1 MTISKVLLISIH
13 AIYQHFAKLLIFTGV
28 IFSSGCSDWSANNTL
43 SDIKIE
49 LWYQQQVL
57 SCGQSFE
64 RDTLNWGIEQ
74 LAFFISDLHLVQSTK
89 KQPLTLSINEWQSDN
104 IALIRLAAADCERAN
119 LESTESQDNKVV
131 LLPFQTLQ
139 LAQQVELTEE
149 SELNFTLGLP
159 FAVNHLNPLSQAS
172 PLNMPSM
179 FWSWRGGHKF
189 FRVDMT
195 GEGQAWTFHLGSTGC
210 ESPSVMRSPHAAC
223 VNPNTVQLSLA
234 KQQDGQRLII
244 HLDKLL
250 EGLELN
256 SKSSCL
262 MQPDKTSCQ
271 QLMLNL
277 ATNTVF
283 EWR

>member
-1 MTISKVLLISIH
+1 MTISNALSTSIH
-13 AIYQHFAKLLIFTGV
+13 AIYQLFPKLLIFTGV
-28 IFSSGCSDWSANNTL
+28 FFAFGCSDWSTKNTL
-43 SDIKIE
+43 TEIKVE
-49 LWYQQQVL
+49 LWYEQQAL
-57 SCGQSFE
+57 SCGQSIE
-64 RDTLNWGIEQ
+64 RESLNWSIEQ
-74 LAFFISDLHLVQSTK
+74 LAFFISELQLVQGAQQQPIALST
-89 KQPLTLSINEWQSDN
+89 NEWQSSN
-104 IALIRLAAADCERAN
+104 IALIRLTAADCKQEKPA
-119 LESTESQDNKVV
+119 STVSEENDHGA
-131 LLPFQTLQ
+131 LAFQSLQ
-139 LAQQVELTEE
+139 LTQQVELTQE
-149 SELNFTLGLP
+149 SELHFTLGLP

-210 ESPSVMRSPHAAC
+210 ESPSVMRSPQDAC

-250 EGLELN
+250 TGLELN

-271 QLMLNL
+271 HLMLNL
-277 ATNTVF
+277 ASNTVF